1 MTLKSMLQDN
11 IKDYYHGCYVNEV
24 NKLSEEEQKE
34 LHSIINDIKI
44 LLETESKKGNYS
56 VTFIL
61 RESNKKY
68 INQISLWAKSE
79 CIKYEFGH
87 FSLTEF
93 AFMFDLTV

>member
-44 LLETESKKGNYS
+44 LLETESKKGKYFVS
-56 VTFIL
+56 FIL
-61 RESNKKY
+61 MNGKY
-68 INQISLWAKSE
+68 GHAIILWSKSE
-79 CIKYEFGH
+79 FINCYLKTFDKIEFV
-87 FSLTEF
+87 
-93 AFMFDLTV
+93 FDLTV